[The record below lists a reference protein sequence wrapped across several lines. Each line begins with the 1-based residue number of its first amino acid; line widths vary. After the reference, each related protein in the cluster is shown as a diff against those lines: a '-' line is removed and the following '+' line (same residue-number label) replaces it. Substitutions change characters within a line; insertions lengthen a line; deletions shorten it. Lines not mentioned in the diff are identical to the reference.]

1 MNKEVIIIGAG
12 LAGSEAAYQLA
23 ERGIKVKLYEMRPI
37 KSTEAHK
44 TQNFAELVCSNSH
57 GGDHLGNASGLM
69 KEELR
74 KMGSL
79 LVKIA
84 DECRVPAGQALAVDR
99 EGFSGKITEILKN
112 HPNIEIINEELTEIP
127 KDKMVL
133 VASGPLTSEA
143 LSKKIQELTHSDYLY
158 FYDAA
163 APIVTLESIDMDK
176 VYFQSRYDKGDGEY
190 INCPMNEEEYKRFYE
205 NLITAERAP
214 LKKFEEEKL
223 FEGCMPVE
231 RIAARG
237 EKTLLFG
244 PLKPKGLTNPRTQT
258 RDYAVVQLRQDDKDG
273 RLYNIVGFQ
282 TNLKFGE
289 QKRVFSMIPGLENAD
304 FIRYGVMH
312 RNTFI
317 NSTKLLTPMLN
328 MKENENIFFA
338 GQITGGEGYVAAM
351 ATGMIAA
358 VNMYNKIMGLNPFVL
373 DDRSA
378 IGSMIKYITEEKDNF
393 QPMGPNFGMIRALEG
408 KKIRDKKERYNKIS
422 NIALEYLDEKLKELS

>member
-1 MNKEVIIIGAG
+1 MNREAVIIGAG

-44 TQNFAELVCSNSH
+44 TENFAELVCSNSL

-74 KMGSL
+74 RMGSL

-84 DECRVPAGQALAVDR
+84 DETRVPAGQALAVDR

-112 HPNIEIINEELTEIP
+112 HPNIEIINEEVTEIP
-127 KDKMVL
+127 QDKIVL
-133 VASGPLTSEA
+133 IASGPLTSLAVDREGFSGKITEILKNHPNIEIINEEVTEIPQDKIVLIASGPLTSEV
-143 LSKKIQELTHSDYLY
+143 LSKKIQELTHADYLYFYDAAAPIVTLESIDMDKVYFQSRYDPLTSEVLSKKIQELTHADYLY

-190 INCPMNEEEYKRFYE
+190 INCPMNEEEYKNFYE

-231 RIAARG
+231 RIAGRG

-244 PLKPKGLTNPRTQT
+244 PLKPKGLTNPRTGK

-289 QKRVFSMIPGLENAD
+289 QKRVFSMIPGLENAE

-317 NSTKLLTPMLN
+317 NSTKLLTPIKFIFSLVMTR
-328 MKENENIFFA
+328 ETENI
-338 GQITGGEGYVAAM
+338 
-351 ATGMIAA
+351 
-358 VNMYNKIMGLNPFVL
+358 
-373 DDRSA
+373 
-378 IGSMIKYITEEKDNF
+378 
-393 QPMGPNFGMIRALEG
+393 
-408 KKIRDKKERYNKIS
+408 
-422 NIALEYLDEKLKELS
+422 